1 MRYAPRDNEILTKSV
16 KLKTNNDGST
26 YFQLHI
32 GDVERLQK
40 LIKEAKGPQGVR
52 LSFNTVQREKN
63 NFLSSQMYVDQISMP
78 TKRKRFVIFKP
89 KSKAMLDKLRH
100 KLLKWCMKGVNVT
113 SKIKNVPI
121 YILLGFFLTG
131 CGQGTLTEGVDLT
144 QLEQDVQALQD
155 QNAALQALIEAQE
168 PGVDLHLVDPCP
180 AVDAVFR
187 EVLVCINDEILLA
200 LYYTDDEAFFAEI
213 PPGNYVTT
221 DTRQCQFIVGEK
233 CSTDQL

>member
-1 MRYAPRDNEILTKSV
+1 M
-16 KLKTNNDGST
+16 
-26 YFQLHI
+26 
-32 GDVERLQK
+32 
-40 LIKEAKGPQGVR
+40 
-52 LSFNTVQREKN
+52 KN
-63 NFLSSQMYVDQISMP
+63 VFLSIFG
-78 TKRKRFVIFKP
+78 FV
-89 KSKAMLDKLRH
+89 L
-100 KLLKWCMKGVNVT
+100 V
-113 SKIKNVPI
+113 
-121 YILLGFFLTG
+121 G

-144 QLEQDVQALQD
+144 QLEQDIADIQA
-155 QNAALQALIEAQE
+155 QNADLQAFVESLE

-200 LYYTDDEAFFAEI
+200 LYYTPDEAFFAEI